1 MKQRVGEASPARRAD
16 QPLSAG
22 NPSRAGKPPWPS
34 GPAGGDG
41 WEPGE
46 GLAVLHGPP
55 TPRRPA
61 PASRATGNLG
71 RSDIYRR
78 KMTVT
83 PRPGTAVQSVSN
95 LAGWEFPF
103 SGLPVEALFQISTAG
118 EACDFT

>member
-55 TPRRPA
+55 
-61 PASRATGNLG
+61 SRAA
-71 RSDIYRR
+71 
-78 KMTVT
+78 
-83 PRPGTAVQSVSN
+83 PRQPAVQQAIWV
-95 LAGWEFPF
+95 A
-103 SGLPVEALFQISTAG
+103 QIFTG
-118 EACDFT
+118 EK